1 MARTDVIPVEKDE
14 TAQGLIRKVRDSLGT
29 RVIIFSDSRIPVLRS
44 EINLRLL
51 NFYSEEEGKELVLV
65 VKDRYVR
72 RLAKN
77 LGIKVEDK
85 IEEAE
90 TGFYQNQLPMEL
102 NGFTREAVSV
112 GDERVPRPIRSFSG
126 GRLVM
131 ALVFTFF
138 SLLVATYF
146 LFRPKVNIIIHP
158 ASKEHL
164 FSAGGKV
171 GMGYSERE
179 ITKGVLPLK
188 VVEKQDELTV
198 SISTSGRKRVG
209 YLPAKGMVVFINS
222 GVNPIIV
229 PKGTMVSTKGGLSFF
244 TTKPVVV
251 PKKSTNYVQGIPT
264 GEIYG
269 QAEVEVEATEKGTIG
284 NVEKQ
289 MISKIEGHLANTLHV
304 ANFKSFTSGE
314 DKLVPIVE
322 EQDILRAEE
331 EAKRQLELKA
341 KDEVQAMV
349 EEGYLLLPEL
359 VQTEAGKVRP
369 EQPIGT
375 ETSTLSVRLSY
386 KVKTASL
393 NKTHLYKWFEHNLYQ
408 TLPDGFL
415 PITNEITCRGIKVN
429 GDLKQ
434 ADISVQAV
442 AKVRGKIDRQK
453 IFKAVAGKSLL
464 QAKNS
469 LADFPEI
476 GFVEFSGNNDLKRIP
491 NHIFQVRM
499 IVPSEK

>member
-1 MARTDVIPVEKDE
+1 MT
-14 TAQGLIRKVRDSLGT
+14 
-29 RVIIFSDSRIPVLRS
+29 
-44 EINLRLL
+44 L
-51 NFYSEEEGKELVLV
+51 NTYC
-65 VKDRYVR
+65 
-72 RLAKN
+72 A
-77 LGIKVEDK
+77 
-85 IEEAE
+85 
-90 TGFYQNQLPMEL
+90 
-102 NGFTREAVSV
+102 
-112 GDERVPRPIRSFSG
+112 SF
-126 GRLVM
+126 
-131 ALVFTFF
+131 
-138 SLLVATYF
+138 
-146 LFRPKVNIIIHP
+146 VNI
-158 ASKEHL
+158 
-164 FSAGGKV
+164 
-171 GMGYSERE
+171 RC
-179 ITKGVLPLK
+179 
-188 VVEKQDELTV
+188 
-198 SISTSGRKRVG
+198 
-209 YLPAKGMVVFINS
+209 
-222 GVNPIIV
+222 
-229 PKGTMVSTKGGLSFF
+229 
-244 TTKPVVV
+244 
-251 PKKSTNYVQGIPT
+251 
-264 GEIYG
+264 
-269 QAEVEVEATEKGTIG
+269 
-284 NVEKQ
+284 
-289 MISKIEGHLANTLHV
+289 
-304 ANFKSFTSGE
+304 GE